1 MSEEVISTEA
11 PAGVETVTPTEQV
24 HTPESTAQTSGTEQT
39 EVAEKPKDSAPKGD
53 WVQRRIDQLTRE
65 KHEANRRAEE
75 AEARAVQRETQ
86 TTEAQ
91 PTNLS
96 AKDIDRAVEQRLKQ
110 RDFDSACN
118 KVFEAGKKEFPDFD
132 SSLKTFQMLGG
143 APAEFLEA
151 VTSLENGHKVLQHLG
166 QDPDAASHL
175 LSLPPLKMALELAR
189 LETSLGQAKPASV
202 SKAPPPITPIGSKS
216 SPVEPEE
223 FKTTADYIAWRKK
236 NR

>member
-1 MSEEVISTEA
+1 MTEEVLSTEA
-11 PAGVETVTPTEQV
+11 PAEVVVTPTEQV
-24 HTPESTAQTSGTEQT
+24 QAPESTAQTSGTEQT

-75 AEARAVQRETQ
+75 AEARA
-86 TTEAQ
+86 AQ
-91 PTNLS
+91 VAPT
-96 AKDIDRAVEQRLKQ
+96 AATPTAATPKDIDRAVEQRLRQ

-151 VTSLENGHKVLQHLG
+151 VTSLDNGHKVLQHLG

-175 LSLPPLKMALELAR
+175 LSLSPLKMALELAR
-189 LETSLGQAKPASV
+189 LETSLGKAPSV
-202 SKAPPPITPIGSKS
+202 SKAPAPITPIGSKS
-216 SPVEPEE
+216 APVEPDE
-223 FKTTADYIAWRKK
+223 FKSTAEYIAWRKK
-236 NR
+236 NH